1 MILCA
6 RNTLCLALVI
16 LSASACGMMRDEST
30 SASTSQQQNWFEY
43 AYMSSAVNFETAEDG
58 AARAKPLRLQ

>member
-6 RNTLCLALVI
+6 RNAVCLSLVI
-16 LSASACGMMRDEST
+16 LLASACGMMRDDGAT
-30 SASTSQQQNWFEY
+30 ASNDKQQNWFEY

>member
-6 RNTLCLALVI
+6 KNTLCLALVI
-16 LSASACGMMRDEST
+16 LGASACGMMRDESST
-30 SASTSQQQNWFEY
+30 TASTQQNWFEY
-43 AYMSSAVNFETAEDG
+43 AYYSSAADETADGG

>member
-1 MILCA
+1 MILCV
-6 RNTLCLALVI
+6 RNALCLALVV

-30 SASTSQQQNWFEY
+30 TASTEQQNWFEY

-58 AARAKPLRLQ
+58 APHAKPLRLQ